1 MLMGHF
7 VHMFWQ
13 WSLHISYLNNGIEVH
28 DTLAKTFKTL
38 IPKKKKHSSRDF
50 YQWIDVHEQRMMKMS
65 NKT

>member
-38 IPKKKKHSSRDF
+38 IPKKEKNIQAEISINGSMSMSRG
-50 YQWIDVHEQRMMKMS
+50 
-65 NKT
+65 